1 MIIMHK
7 IDPFDNI
14 RGKTKAVLTFNNL
27 WPSRSPCDIS
37 TRAFEPVFRW
47 SRVDSR

>member
-1 MIIMHK
+1 MMIMYK

-14 RGKTKAVLTFNNL
+14 RGKTLTFNDL
-27 WPSRSPCDIS
+27 WPSCSPFNIS
-37 TRAFEPVFRW
+37 TRAFEPGFRW